1 MRLAAVVT
9 LLGIWMMTTPFVP
22 MPVDGKFL
30 NDLLVGIIITNAGV
44 MMASG
49 EGWVRYLTTAVGI
62 WIAVSSFIPLMLGS
76 ALTRNA
82 IITGSLLVIAGVG
95 AINYGLHHP
104 EPEDPQV
111 AL

>member
-1 MRLAAVVT
+1 MRTAAVVA
-9 LLGIWMMTTPFVP
+9 LMGIWMLAAPFMP
-22 MPVDGKFL
+22 MPVEGRFL
-30 NDLLVGIIITNAGV
+30 NDLVVGLVITNAGV

-82 IITGSLLVIAGVG
+82 IITGSLLLIAGVG

-104 EPEDPQV
+104 EPEDPRV